1 VTGTAV
7 TPGAAATYDEMD
19 HLKDQECHWA
29 RLMRAAN
36 AGDEPAYARL
46 LAGIAPTLRG
56 QIRRGLARLGSGPGD
71 VEDILQET
79 LLAIHLK
86 RHTWKETEA
95 FAPWMRAIARNK
107 LIDSLR
113 RRGRRVDLPIEDFS
127 EILAAPEEEPKIAAV
142 EADRMLNTINGR
154 SREVV
159 RAIAI
164 DGLSTK
170 EAASRLGVSE
180 GAIRVALHRGLAA
193 LAQAFRKTEP

>member
-1 VTGTAV
+1 MDVTT
-7 TPGAAATYDEMD
+7 GAAATYGEMD
-19 HLKDQECHWA
+19 QARIPDCSWA
-29 RLMRAAN
+29 ALARAAN
-36 AGDEPAYARL
+36 AGDEAAYARL
-46 LAGIAPTLRG
+46 LAGIVPELRG
-56 QIRRGLARLGSGPGD
+56 QIRRGLARLGSGTAD

-95 FAPWMRAIARNK
+95 FTPWMRAIARNK
-107 LIDSLR
+107 LIDNLR
-113 RRGRRVDLPIEDFS
+113 RRGRHIDLPIEDFN
-127 EILAAPEEEPKIAAV
+127 EILAAPEEEPRHAQLA
-142 EADRMLNTINGR
+142 EADKMLNTIDGR

-180 GAIRVALHRGLAA
+180 GAIRVALHRGLTA
-193 LAQAFRKTEP
+193 LARTFRKFET

>member
-1 VTGTAV
+1 MSDRAERERIAQ
-7 TPGAAATYDEMD
+7 AAAGS
-19 HLKDQECHWA
+19 
-29 RLMRAAN
+29 R
-36 AGDEPAYARL
+36 PAVERL
-46 LAGIAPTLRG
+46 LLDHYTPLVQHLRPLIPVSA
-56 QIRRGLARLGSGPGD
+56 QSVLS

-95 FAPWMRAIARNK
+95 FTPWMRAIARNK
-107 LIDSLR
+107 LIDNLR
-113 RRGRRVDLPIEDFS
+113 RRGRHIDLPIEDFN
-127 EILAAPEEEPKIAAV
+127 EILAAPEEEPRHAQLA
-142 EADRMLNTINGR
+142 EADKMLNTIDGR

-180 GAIRVALHRGLAA
+180 GAIRVALHRGLTA
-193 LAQAFRKTEP
+193 LARTFQKFET